1 MCLFNDNIAM
11 NKFRLILFIVAIST
25 LSVPFNINAQNLISQ
40 FERTVTFFYTKN
52 NKQNLQAQGTGFLMF
67 IPASDT
73 TKRYIYLITAKHVLL
88 DTNDSPL
95 NLIYAKFNTKDSTEL
110 LKVTLKWSGSEK
122 TVFIHPD
129 STVDL
134 AIIPVIMPQR
144 LDFTLIPAKDLIY
157 KSEYDSLGIN
167 VGTDVFFT
175 GLFTAFTGNKSIYPI
190 FRFGKICLIPRE
202 RIEFNGELKDLVL
215 LETSSFGGNS
225 GSPVI
230 FKYIN
235 PSNKRTTVKTAGVL
249 IGGFERKRLIARDK
263 FTNKEIFDTNSIGI
277 SAIVPADYIHEILYG
292 AELSSK
298 RSK

>member
-1 MCLFNDNIAM
+1 MRQL
-11 NKFRLILFIVAIST
+11 RLVIPLVLISM
-25 LSVPFNINAQNLISQ
+25 LSTPRDINAQNLISQ
-40 FERTVTFFYTKN
+40 FEKTVTFFYTSN
-52 NKQNLQAQGTGFLMF
+52 NKEKLQAQGTGFLMF

-88 DTNDSPL
+88 DTNDIPL
-95 NLIYAKFNTKDSTEL
+95 NIIYAKFNTKDSTEL
-110 LKVTLKWSGSEK
+110 LKVTLKWSGSNK

-134 AIIPVIMPQR
+134 AIIPVVLPKQ
-144 LDFTLIPAKDLIY
+144 LYYTLIPAKDLIY
-157 KSEYDSLGIN
+157 KSEYDSLGIS

-175 GLFTAFTGNKSIYPI
+175 GLFTAFTGSKSIYPI

-202 RIEFNGELKDLVL
+202 RIEFNGEFKDLVL

-230 FKYIN
+230 FKYFN
-235 PSNKRTTVKTAGVL
+235 PSNKKVTVKIAGVL
-249 IGGFERKRLIARDK
+249 IGGFEKKRLIAKDNT
-263 FTNKEIFDTNSIGI
+263 TNKEIFDTSSMGI
-277 SAIVPADYIHEILYG
+277 SAIVPAEYIQEILNG
-292 AELSSK
+292 IELSTK